1 MSEHL
6 VVVGAGQAGG
16 ELATTLRQRGW
27 SGGIT
32 LVGDELSPPYQR
44 PPLSKGFLLGELSR
58 QQLYLKPAAT
68 YERFNIA
75 LRLGTR
81 AEAINRTV
89 KELVVSDGSRLPY
102 DRLVLAT
109 GGRARR
115 LTLPGVDGVDMDRLD
130 NLFTLRRID
139 DVDAL
144 RPHFVPGRK
153 LVLIGGGYVGLE
165 IAAVATQLGLDVTV
179 VEAAERLLARVT
191 GPEVSSFLE
200 DIHHSH
206 GVRFRLSATVA
217 DMAVDASGR
226 RVTGVEVSA
235 SGVVDRL
242 DADLV
247 LVGIGMEPNTGLA
260 SAAGLQ
266 VDNGIVVDA
275 FARTSDADILA
286 IGDCANQPSAY
297 AGRRI
302 RLESAPNAIEHAKV
316 AAATILGRPQAS
328 TATPWFWS
336 EQYDL
341 KLQMVGLSAGHD
353 RCITRGGTD
362 TLSAFYLTGD
372 RVVAADVI
380 SRPGDFAAA
389 RQLVTSGRPVDPE
402 RLADSE
408 IPLAQA
414 AL

>member
-1 MSEHL
+1 MPENV
-6 VVVGAGQAGG
+6 VVVGAGQAGS

-32 LVGDELSPPYQR
+32 LVGDEVSPPYQR
-44 PPLSKGFLLGELSR
+44 PPLSKGFLLGKLSR
-58 QQLYLKPAAT
+58 EKLYLKPAAT

-75 LRLGTR
+75 LRLGTWAETIDR
-81 AEAINRTV
+81 AA

-102 DRLVLAT
+102 DKLVLAT

-115 LTLPGVDGVDMDRLD
+115 LTLPGVDVDQLD

-144 RPHFVPGRK
+144 RPQFVPGRK

-179 VEAAERLLARVT
+179 VEAAPRLLARVT
-191 GPEVSSFLE
+191 GPEVSGFLE
-200 DIHHSH
+200 DVHRSH
-206 GVRFRLSATVA
+206 GVRFRLAATVA
-217 DMAVDASGR
+217 DVAVDASGH

-235 SGVVDRL
+235 CGVVERL

-247 LVGIGMEPNTGLA
+247 LVGIGMEPNTHLA
-260 SAAGLQ
+260 SAAGLE
-266 VDNGIVVDA
+266 VDNGIVVDE
-275 FARTSDADILA
+275 FARTSDPDILA

-302 RLESAPNAIEHAKV
+302 RLESAPGAIEHAKV
-316 AAATILGRPQAS
+316 GAATILGRPQAS

-353 RCITRGGTD
+353 RCITRGGTG
-362 TLSAFYLTGD
+362 TAMSAFYLTGD
-372 RVVAADVI
+372 RIVAADVI
-380 SRPGDFAAA
+380 SRPADFATA

-402 RLADSE
+402 RLADNE

>member
-1 MSEHL
+1 MPENV
-6 VVVGAGQAGG
+6 VVVGAGQAGS

-32 LVGDELSPPYQR
+32 LVGDEVNPPYQR
-44 PPLSKGFLLGELSR
+44 PPLSKGFLLGKLSR
-58 QQLYLKPAAT
+58 EKLYLKPAAT

-75 LRLGTR
+75 LRLGTWAETIDR
-81 AEAINRTV
+81 AA
-89 KELVVSDGSRLPY
+89 KELVAGDGSRLPY
-102 DRLVLAT
+102 DKLVLAT

-115 LTLPGVDGVDMDRLD
+115 LTLPGVDVDQLD

-144 RPHFVPGRK
+144 RPQFVPGRK
-153 LVLIGGGYVGLE
+153 LGLIGGGYVGLE
-165 IAAVATQLGLDVTV
+165 IAAVATQLVLDVTV
-179 VEAAERLLARVT
+179 VEAAPRLLARVT
-191 GPEVSSFLE
+191 GPEVSGFLE
-200 DIHHSH
+200 DVHRSH
-206 GVRFRLSATVA
+206 GVGFRLAATVA
-217 DMAVDASGR
+217 GVAVDASGH

-235 SGVVDRL
+235 SGVVERL

-247 LVGIGMEPNTGLA
+247 LVGIGMEPNTQLA
-260 SAAGLQ
+260 CAAGLE
-266 VDNGIVVDA
+266 VDNGIVVDD
-275 FARTSDADILA
+275 FARTSDPDILA

-316 AAATILGRPQAS
+316 GAATILGQPQAS

-353 RCITRGGTD
+353 RCITRGGTG
-362 TLSAFYLTGD
+362 TAMSAFYLTGD

-380 SRPGDFAAA
+380 SRPADFATP
-389 RQLVTSGRPVDPE
+389 RQLVTSGRPLDPH

>member
-1 MSEHL
+1 MPENV

-27 SGGIT
+27 SGDVT
-32 LVGDELSPPYQR
+32 LVGDEPIPPYQR
-44 PPLSKGFLLGELSR
+44 PPLSKGFLLGKVSR
-58 QQLYLKPAAT
+58 EQLYLKPAAT
-68 YERFNIA
+68 YERFDIA
-75 LRLGTR
+75 MRLGTQVETIDR
-81 AEAINRTV
+81 ASKT
-89 KELVVSDGSRLPY
+89 LVLGDSSRLPY

-115 LTLPGVDGVDMDRLD
+115 LTLPGIDMDRLD

-144 RPHFVPGRK
+144 RPQFLPGRK
-153 LVLIGGGYVGLE
+153 LVLVGGGYVGLE
-165 IAAVATQLGLDVTV
+165 IAAVAAQLGLDVTV

-191 GPEVSSFLE
+191 GPEMSGFLE
-200 DIHHSH
+200 DVHRSH
-206 GVRFRLSATVA
+206 GVRFRLAATVA
-217 DMAVDASGR
+217 DVAVDESGR
-226 RVTGVEVSA
+226 RVTGVEVSSSA
-235 SGVVDRL
+235 GEERL
-242 DADLV
+242 DTDLV
-247 LVGIGMEPNTGLA
+247 LVGIGMEPNTQLA
-260 SAAGLQ
+260 DAAGLD
-266 VDNGIVVDA
+266 VGNGIVVDE
-275 FARTSDADILA
+275 FARTNDPDILA

-302 RLESAPNAIEHAKV
+302 RLESAPGAIEHAKV
-316 AAATILGRPQAS
+316 AAATILGTPQAS

-336 EQYDL
+336 QQYDL
-341 KLQMVGLSAGHD
+341 KLQSVGLSAGHD
-353 RCITRGGTD
+353 RCVIRGATD
-362 TLSAFYLTGD
+362 TTLSAFYLTGG

-380 SRPGDFAAA
+380 GRPADFAAA
-389 RQLVTSGRPVDPE
+389 RQLVTSGRPVDSA